1 MIKKALVCTA
11 GVICI
16 LAAFAFAAEKTV
28 KEPNQGVDAK
38 QANTKTARMNAR
50 GKVVDISDKA
60 ITIERT
66 IKGSIE
72 KMEFALGT
80 TVEGVAVNDFVKIDY
95 SVKDGKLT
103 ASRVARLVEKA
114 KQPAKMVVAPIEEKP
129 VSGTK

>member
-1 MIKKALVCTA
+1 MMKRTLVCAA

-16 LAAFAFAAEKTV
+16 MAAFAFAAEKTV
-28 KEPNQGVDAK
+28 KEPNPGVDAK
-38 QANTKTARMNAR
+38 QANTKTAKMNAR

-66 IKGSIE
+66 IKGNVE
-72 KMEFALGT
+72 KMEFALGNP
-80 TVEGVAVNDFVKIDY
+80 VAGIAVNDSVKIDY

-103 ASRVARLVEKA
+103 ASRVARSEAA
-114 KQPAKMVVAPIEEKP
+114 KQSAKKVVAAPAEEKP